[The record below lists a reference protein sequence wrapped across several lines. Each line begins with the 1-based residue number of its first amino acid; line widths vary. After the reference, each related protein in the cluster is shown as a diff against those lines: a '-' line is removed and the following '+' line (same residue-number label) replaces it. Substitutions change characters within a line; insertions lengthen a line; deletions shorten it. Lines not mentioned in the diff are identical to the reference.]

1 MLTKYVSILTAIGL
15 LTGHLLL
22 STGCSKK
29 NHSSDKIKVVVSILP
44 LAEFAEKIGGDFV
57 EVTVLV
63 PAGASPH
70 AYEPKPSQLVQ
81 VSQADVFVKVGTPME
96 FEVAW
101 LEKLIALNKKM
112 LVVDA
117 SESVSLI
124 ISGEIHS
131 HNEDGQSYTE
141 HEMPDPH
148 IWLSPVNAQIMVE
161 NIYQGLIKVD
171 EAHADIYKQNKNDYI
186 KELKLLDSE
195 ISQKL
200 ENKKRRQFL
209 VYHPAWIY
217 FAHQYNLN
225 EISIEA
231 GGKSPTAQS
240 LQETIEIA
248 QKNKIKLVIGSPQFD
263 RRNVDL
269 IAREIGAKVVLLS
282 PLEKDFLP
290 AMRNFAQILSE
301 VME

>member
-1 MLTKYVSILTAIGL
+1 LAGNILFP
-15 LTGHLLL
+15 
-22 STGCSKK
+22 SGCS
-29 NHSSDKIKVVVSILP
+29 HQQSDSGKINIVVSILP
-44 LAEFAEKIGGDFV
+44 LADFAEKIGGDFV

-81 VSQADVFVKVGTPME
+81 VSQADVFVKVGTPIE

-117 SESVSLI
+117 SESVALI
-124 ISGEIHS
+124 FSEEKHS
-131 HNEDGQSYTE
+131 HDEDGQNHSE
-141 HEMPDPH
+141 LEMPDPH
-148 IWLSPVNAQIMVE
+148 IWLSPVNAQIMVD

-171 EAHADIYKQNKNDYI
+171 GAHADLYKQNKDDFI
-186 KELKLLDSE
+186 KKLKLLDLE
-195 ISQKL
+195 ISQKF

-209 VYHPAWIY
+209 VYHPAWGY

-231 GGKSPTAQS
+231 EGKSPTAKS

-263 RRNVDL
+263 RRHVDL
-269 IAREIGAKVVLLS
+269 IAREIGARVVLLS

-290 AMRNFAQILSE
+290 TMRNFAQILSE